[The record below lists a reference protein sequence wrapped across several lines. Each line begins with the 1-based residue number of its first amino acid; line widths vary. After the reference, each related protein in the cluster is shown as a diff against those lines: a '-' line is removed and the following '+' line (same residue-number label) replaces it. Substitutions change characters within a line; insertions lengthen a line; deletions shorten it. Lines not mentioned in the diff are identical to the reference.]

1 MALKGLSL
9 ALVIAFAATGLVVTA
24 AAAGVLSSYQT
35 VPAGGTVTALQS
47 VNVGIYADSACTQNA
62 SFVDWGAL
70 KPGDSTTKIVW
81 VKNAG
86 NANAAL
92 SMSTNNWTPANAYS
106 AMSLTWNQEGK
117 QLAPNEVVQ
126 ATLTLS
132 ISASI
137 DASITSF
144 GFNIQITGTG

>member
-1 MALKGLSL
+1 MALKGLTL
-9 ALVIAFAATGLVVTA
+9 ALVIALAATGLIVSA

-35 VPAGGTVTALQS
+35 VSTGGTVTALQS
-47 VNVGIYADSACTQNA
+47 VNVGIYADSTCTTNA

-70 KPGDSTTKIVW
+70 KPGDSTTKTVW

-86 NANAAL
+86 TADAKL
-92 SMSTNNWTPANAYS
+92 SLSTNNWTPAAALQS
-106 AMSLTWNQEGK
+106 MSLTWNQEGK
-117 QLAPNEVVQ
+117 QLAPSEVVQ
-126 ATLTLS
+126 ATLTLTV
-132 ISASI
+132 SASI